1 MNNNLERNGANTYW
15 RSFISKPYSSSVLA
29 VVALFIVF
37 SLSARNFISMDNLY
51 NVLRNSSLYILI
63 AIGQAIVITTGGM
76 DLSLGAV
83 GGLSTVI
90 CGLVIQEFNMPIY
103 IGVIAALAVGLLA
116 GLINGIIITKVKIN
130 SFVTTLA
137 TSFVYT
143 GLLYGI
149 SQGYPYTKIPDSV
162 VWLGQ
167 GKFLGMPI
175 LLWFVLIIIVALAI
189 LYKFTLLGR
198 RILATGGNA
207 QAAKLSGIKTNKMV
221 VSANMMSGLFASLA
235 AVCYISR
242 MGSASPTTGS
252 DWMLISF
259 AVAVIGGTALQGG
272 VFSSLGLLCSG
283 IMFALIKNGLIML
296 QVNVYFEQ
304 TFLGLV
310 ILLAV
315 AVESIRSKVAKFN
328 PASKTDEKH
337 DTTKNGKLPE
347 KISG

>member
-1 MNNNLERNGANTYW
+1 MEKSLNGKGMNTYW
-15 RSFISKPYSSSVLA
+15 KSFISKPYSSSVLA
-29 VVALFIVF
+29 VVVLFIVF
-37 SLSARNFISMDNLY
+37 ALSARNFLSMDNMY

-83 GGLSTVI
+83 GGLTTVV
-90 CGLVIQEFNMPIY
+90 CGLVIQEGNMPIFV
-103 IGVIAALAVGLLA
+103 GVIAALAIGLLA
-116 GLINGIIITKVKIN
+116 GLINGLIITRIKIN

-137 TSFVYT
+137 TSFVFT
-143 GLLYGI
+143 GLTYGI
-149 SQGYPYTKIPDSV
+149 SEGFPYTNIPNSIV
-162 VWLGQ
+162 GLGQ
-167 GKFLGMPI
+167 GEFLGMPL
-175 LLWFVLIIIVALAI
+175 LLWFVIVIIIVLAVM
-189 LYKFTLLGR
+189 YKFTLLGR
-198 RILATGGNA
+198 RILATGGNV

-221 VSANMMSGLFASLA
+221 ISANMMSGLFASIA
-235 AVCYISR
+235 GVCYISR

-315 AVESIRSKVAKFN
+315 AIESIRFKVAKIN
-328 PASKTDEKH
+328 SSPKTDDKNAKI
-337 DTTKNGKLPE
+337 KNGKLPE